1 MPKFN
6 DFDMKNWKELT
17 DITTDSLWIINKRD
31 NSGKHNGF
39 YHGNFVP
46 QIPQQLIKRYTK
58 KNDLVFDPFLGS
70 GTTAY
75 ECEKLERNFIGVDLN
90 PEMVEYV
97 RSNFNNENDLIKKE
111 STNNFFKFIE
121 GDSSNKKTFKTI
133 SDIIKNQNNNEKA
146 QLAIL
151 HPPYFDIIKFSDNK
165 FDLSNA
171 NNIEEFL
178 EEFGEVLKNTK
189 SILKK
194 DGYLA
199 IVIADKYANSE
210 WIPLG
215 FYCMQEAQKQGLFLK
230 SIVIKNMEGNR
241 AKQNQEAIWRYRAL
255 NSDYYIFKHEY
266 IFLFKN
272 K

>member
-6 DFDMKNWKELT
+6 DFNMEKWKELT

-31 NSGKHNGF
+31 NSGKHSNF

-58 KNDLVFDPFLGS
+58 KNDLVIDPFLGS

-75 ECEKLERNFIGVDLN
+75 ECEKLERNFIGIDLN
-90 PEMVEYV
+90 PEMINYV
-97 RSNFNNENDLIKKE
+97 KSQFFAENDLIKKE
-111 STNNFFKFIE
+111 NNKNFFEFIE
-121 GDSSNKKTFKTI
+121 GDSSNINTFIKV
-133 SDIIKNQNNNEKA
+133 DKIIKENNNEKA

-165 FDLSNA
+165 NDLSNA
-171 NNIEEFL
+171 NNINEFL
-178 EEFGEVLKNTK
+178 IEFNNVIKNVKT
-189 SILKK
+189 ILKK

-199 IVIADKYANSE
+199 IVIADKYSNSE
-210 WIPLG
+210 WVPLG
-215 FYCMQEAQKQGLFLK
+215 FYCMQEAQKEGLLLK
-230 SIVIKNMEGNR
+230 SIVVKNMEGNR